1 MAVARVTLSKAAEL
15 RRRHHYYYATIT
27 TIVVVGASGKKRREK
42 AAKMGERSWPE
53 FSQHLYCYSHDL
65 QTLLLLTSL
74 LAYGFTATIGWQN
87 AQRSGVDPSRSS
99 HEINDGGE
107 ERVCQTDLT
116 LAWMI
121 YWSAIW
127 KWDFSLMFLRLLW
140 ENVVNYLS
148 AVWFVTQ
155 NTIEVQYCIWCWRW
169 RTQHRH
175 CLRISRFQI

>member
-74 LAYGFTATIGWQN
+74 FYPTGFAERR
-87 AQRSGVDPSRSS
+87 AALLSRSS

-155 NTIEVQYCIWCWRW
+155 NTIEVQYCIWFWWW